1 MQMTMKYSIR
11 TIVTILM
18 LTISIDQ
25 LQAQKVGIS
34 SMQFLKVMPTAR
46 ATAMGDAFVSLAHG
60 SDAVFWNPAGLTT
73 MENHEMSS
81 TLTMWLFDTKQ
92 IALAYGM
99 PMGDWGNIGFQFQH
113 IDFGTMQE
121 TRGDIADLV
130 RPSQGTPY
138 YNPGL
143 TGRSFTPYSYL
154 IGLSYARKFTDK
166 FSAAVSVKYAMES
179 LWSEQTI
186 TIVNSTTGE
195 IKSYK
200 TYADVVLFD
209 FGMLYNTGFR
219 SVKIGVS
226 TQNFGQQVTFAEK
239 PHPAP
244 LAFRLGVSGNLF
256 GKEGLLFQD
265 DMNRFTLAYDLF
277 QPNDYKQQM
286 HIGAEYSF
294 SEMLA
299 LRVGYKVDYD
309 TEGLT
314 FGGGIHSD
322 LSGWP
327 ISVDY
332 SYGKMSEFLNTVHRI
347 SLGVQ
352 FR

>member
-1 MQMTMKYSIR
+1 MKHTIRSMATLLLLTVSIG
-11 TIVTILM
+11 
-18 LTISIDQ
+18 Q
-25 LQAQKVGIS
+25 LQAQKVGTS

-46 ATAMGDAFVSLAHG
+46 ATAMGDAYVSLATG
-60 SDAVFWNPAGLTT
+60 ADAVFWNPAGLTT
-73 MENHEMSS
+73 MQNHEMSS

-92 IALAYGM
+92 VALAYGL
-99 PMGDWGNIGFQFQH
+99 PMGDWGSIGFQFQY

-121 TRGDIADLV
+121 TRGDVADLV
-130 RPSQGTPY
+130 RPAQGIPY

-154 IGLSYARKFTDK
+154 TGFTYAQKFTDK
-166 FSAAVSVKYAMES
+166 FSAALSVKYAMES
-179 LWSEQTI
+179 LWSEQSV
-186 TIVNSTTGE
+186 TIVNPTTGE

-226 TQNFGQQVTFAEK
+226 TQNFGQQITFAEK
-239 PHPAP
+239 AHPAP
-244 LAFRLGVSGNLF
+244 LAFRLGVSANIF
-256 GKEGLLFQD
+256 GSEGLLFQD
-265 DMNRFTLAYDLF
+265 DMNRLTLAYDLF

-294 SEMLA
+294 SELLA
-299 LRVGYKVDYD
+299 LRGGYKVDYD
-309 TEGLT
+309 TEGLC
-314 FGGGIHSD
+314 FGGGVHTD

-332 SYGKMSEFLNTVHRI
+332 SYGKMSEYLNTVHRI